1 MTRAKGEAV
10 ATTNEKVPEVAGV
23 STAAVPVTPLVNWM
37 GVAVRVAVG
46 VAVRV
51 AVLVAVEV
59 REGVGV
65 AVAVLVT
72 DGRVRASAGPS
83 P

>member
-23 STAAVPVTPLVNWM
+23 STAAVPVTPLANWM

-46 VAVRV
+46 VAV
-51 AVLVAVEV
+51 LVAVEV
-59 REGVGV
+59 REGVGDCVEV
-65 AVAVLVT
+65 AVAVLVS
-72 DGRVRASAGPS
+72 DGLVRASAGPS